1 MAQSFDG
8 KEINPIKIA
17 EGYLVQV
24 TNLRSIFVHPFMWF
38 FSCFHFFAPGM
49 LFQLLLYKMLDLF
62 VAVRDLFLKELI
74 GLELLLQPKEIVRSI
89 VTVERPSNFFFW
101 LSAVVVPVFGQ
112 TLWIKVA
119 LTDILNDLHPCKSTH
134 ILDHYVQP
142 KVQ

>member
-1 MAQSFDG
+1 
-8 KEINPIKIA
+8 
-17 EGYLVQV
+17 
-24 TNLRSIFVHPFMWF
+24 
-38 FSCFHFFAPGM
+38 M

-112 TLWIKVA
+112 TLWIKGC
-119 LTDILNDLHPCKSTH
+119 P
-134 ILDHYVQP
+134 YRYPQ
-142 KVQ
+142 